1 MKPDW
6 KLHHVGVVVRDLEKS
21 MAYYEQL
28 GVVEKVS
35 ALMTAEGKK
44 AKLLGRFIRVG
55 SMNLELWQPIRGATV
70 QQEFLDTQGE
80 GINHLAYTVDDYE
93 KEYRDFVE
101 RQGIRLI
108 FGSKPP
114 ISGERA
120 GGYFDTRK
128 AGHNIIFEL
137 MSRSYDDE
145 VPVWMH

>member
-1 MKPDW
+1 
-6 KLHHVGVVVRDLEKS
+6 

-70 QQEFLDTQGE
+70 QQEFLDAQGE

-120 GGYFDTRK
+120 SG
-128 AGHNIIFEL
+128 
-137 MSRSYDDE
+137 
-145 VPVWMH
+145 

>member
-6 KLHHVGVVVRDLEKS
+6 KLHHIGVVVRDLEKS

-70 QQEFLDTQGE
+70 QQEFLDAQGE

-120 GGYFDTRK
+120 AGYFDTRK
-128 AGHNIIFEL
+128 AGQGL
-137 MSRSYDDE
+137 AVRMTRSM
-145 VPVWMH
+145 P